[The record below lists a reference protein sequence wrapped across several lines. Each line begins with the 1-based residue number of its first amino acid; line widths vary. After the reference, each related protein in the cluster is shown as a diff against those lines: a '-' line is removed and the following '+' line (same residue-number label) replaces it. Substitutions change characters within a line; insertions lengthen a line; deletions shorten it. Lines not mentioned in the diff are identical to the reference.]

1 MKDPFQVLGVS
12 DTANDEAIKK
22 AYLQKVREFPPD
34 REPERFQTIRSAF
47 DTIKTQRN
55 RLHYELFHTEPPDLN
70 TLLEEWLPV
79 GSRQRPSLEL
89 LQQTLL
95 RSLIEGAD

>member
-12 DTANDEAIKK
+12 VTAGDEAIKK

-34 REPERFQTIRSAF
+34 REPERFQVIRSAF
-47 DTIKTQRN
+47 EVIQTQRN
-55 RLHYELFHTEPPDLN
+55 RLHYGLFHAEPPDPN
-70 TLLEEWLPV
+70 TLLEGWLPT
-79 GSRQRPSLEL
+79 GSGQRPSLEL

-95 RSLIEGAD
+95 RSLTEGSD